1 MYETKAVWSEAFSWL
16 LFRWSLLADGWE
28 VIKVSKLEGV
38 TYLRRPYQS

>member
-16 LFRWSLLADGWE
+16 LFRWSLLAEGWE
-28 VIKVSKLEGV
+28 LVRESQGV